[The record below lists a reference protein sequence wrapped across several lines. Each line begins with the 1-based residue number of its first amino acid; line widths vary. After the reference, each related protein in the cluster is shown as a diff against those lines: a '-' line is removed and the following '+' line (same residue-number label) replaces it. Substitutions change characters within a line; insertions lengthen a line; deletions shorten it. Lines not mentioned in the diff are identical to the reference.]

1 MKNIN
6 LFIDKKYEKLNESLC
21 KSIIKKILTHYN
33 YTSYDVN
40 IIFTSDIYLSD
51 LKKKFFYKD
60 QWTDVIAFP
69 LHIDSKFIEGEIYI
83 SVPTAKKNASSFKDR
98 LLFEIN
104 KFEKGSRIIAEHI
117 STNHQ
122 NNNIVSIV
130 AGGDTASC
138 ILKFGLEKNFTH
150 VSTGGGAS
158 LQLLSGVNL
167 QILESWSKY
176 EE

>member
-51 LKKKFFYKD
+51 LKKKFFYKN

-83 SVPTAKKNASSFKDR
+83 SVPTAKKNASSFKEPYEKELGR
-98 LLFEIN
+98 LIIHGSLHLIGIEDKSKEQKKN
-104 KFEKGSRIIAEHI
+104 MTLLEEKFLE
-117 STNHQ
+117 N
-122 NNNIVSIV
+122 
-130 AGGDTASC
+130 ASWQEL
-138 ILKFGLEKNFTH
+138 IKK
-150 VSTGGGAS
+150 
-158 LQLLSGVNL
+158 
-167 QILESWSKY
+167 
-176 EE
+176 

>member
-51 LKKKFFYKD
+51 LKKKFFYKN

-83 SVPTAKKNASSFKDR
+83 SVPTAKKNASSFIEPYEKELGR
-98 LLFEIN
+98 LIIHGSLHLIGIEDKSKEQKKN
-104 KFEKGSRIIAEHI
+104 MTLLEEKFLE
-117 STNHQ
+117 N
-122 NNNIVSIV
+122 
-130 AGGDTASC
+130 ASWQEL
-138 ILKFGLEKNFTH
+138 IKK
-150 VSTGGGAS
+150 
-158 LQLLSGVNL
+158 
-167 QILESWSKY
+167 
-176 EE
+176 